1 MKVTVIK
8 ITKEN
13 YNQLGSLVA
22 DFRVALKGYKGIKAL
37 PDADAGVSEMKEY
50 IDSDFPCYAP
60 LP

>member
-37 PDADAGVSEMKEY
+37 PEAGAGVSGMKEY
-50 IDSDFPCYAP
+50 ID
-60 LP
+60 